1 MDNIQKN
8 YNEIM
13 NNVKKSAEAV
23 GKTEKD
29 ICVVAVTKT
38 VDVESMKELQ
48 KLGINNFGENKVQEL
63 LDKYDEFENINW
75 HFIGHLQ
82 KNKVKYIVDKVSL
95 IHSVDSISLCEEIDR
110 QAKKH
115 NKIVNVL
122 IQINIGED
130 EKKFGIKD
138 NQLSEFMENALKFN
152 NIKVCGLMT
161 ILPNTN
167 NIQEKRIFYSK
178 MRKLIVDNSHK
189 IVDNI
194 GSASLSMGMTSDYNI
209 AIEEGATIIRVGT
222 GFFC

>member
-13 NNVKKSAEAV
+13 NNVRKSAEVV
-23 GKTEKD
+23 GKTESD

-38 VDVESMKELQ
+38 VDVERMKELQ

-95 IHSVDSISLCEEIDR
+95 IHSVDSISLCEEIDK
-110 QAKKH
+110 QAKKY

-138 NQLSEFMENALKFN
+138 NQLDEFVKNALNFN
-152 NIKVCGLMT
+152 NIRVCGLMT
-161 ILPNTN
+161 ILPNTSN
-167 NIQEKRIFYSK
+167 VEEKREFYSK

-194 GSASLSMGMTSDYNI
+194 DSASLSMGMTSDYNI